1 MNLLILLVVIIIIAI
16 LFGLLYKYKLGGDEK
31 DDLIQKLCED
41 TDWIISKDK
50 KFIIHHKNYILDG
63 KEIVDASRPPRR
75 ILDCTFLDNNNYKL
89 YLNKINS
96 LDNAFLLYTYY
107 TKKYPGNIKSYDR
120 SYISIQGELP
130 NGHSFVMNFKYT
142 NSESSINCSYCTYRS
157 YISDY
162 YTCDSIDKLIE
173 CLSNNKELKIDREE
187 LYQIPTKVPN
197 ITLPD
202 TDTDFD
208 PLS

>member
-1 MNLLILLVVIIIIAI
+1 MFYIANEFVNSLVVIIIVAI
-16 LFGLLYKYKLGGDEK
+16 LFGLLYKYKLGDGRYELMQELCKNTEWVVDE
-31 DDLIQKLCED
+31 
-41 TDWIISKDK
+41 DK
-50 KFIIHHKNYILDG
+50 KFIIHHRNYILDG
-63 KEIVDASRPPRR
+63 KEIVDTNQPPRR
-75 ILDCTFLDNNNYKL
+75 IIDCTFLDDNNYKL

-107 TKKYPGNIKSYDR
+107 IKKYPRDIESYDR
-120 SYISIQGELP
+120 SYISIWSELP

-142 NSESSINCSYCTYRS
+142 DSESSINCTYCTYRS

-173 CLSNNKELKIDREE
+173 LLSNNEELKIDREE

-202 TDTDFD
+202 TK
-208 PLS
+208 